1 MKIIFMGTPD
11 FAVPSLKAITTSHH
25 EVVGIVTSPDKPAGR
40 GQIVHA
46 TPVKSFAKELSLPIF
61 QPESLKQQE
70 FLNQLR
76 SLKAAIIVVVAFR
89 ILPDEVLKIPPKG
102 AINLHA
108 SLLPRYRGAA
118 PINWALINGEVETG
132 VTIFQIRP
140 QVDTGEILWQERVPI
155 APTDTYG
162 SLHDKLA
169 AIGSKAL
176 VKVLDKI
183 ERGEIYPVPQDHSAV
198 TLAPKIS
205 PQLGEINWANSAHSI
220 KCLIHG
226 LSPTPG
232 AYTIFNR
239 KRIKILAAEWSA
251 EITEILPGT
260 ITVCDKQHLGI
271 QTGQGILYPRELQW
285 EGKKILPVAEF
296 LKGFKASRGDRFP
309 S

>member
-11 FAVPSLKAITTSHH
+11 FAVPSLKAITASPH
-25 EVVGIVTSPDKPAGR
+25 EIVGIVTSPDKPAGR
-40 GQIVHA
+40 GQIIHA
-46 TPVKSFAKELSLPIF
+46 TPVKSFARELSIPIF
-61 QPESLKQQE
+61 QPESLKQPE

-76 SLKAAIIVVVAFR
+76 NLKAAIMIVVAFR
-89 ILPDEVLKIPPKG
+89 ILPDEVLTIPPKG

-108 SLLPRYRGAA
+108 SLLPKYRGAA
-118 PINWALINGEVETG
+118 PINWALINGESETG

-155 APTDTYG
+155 AVEDTFG
-162 SLHDKLA
+162 SLHDRLA
-169 AIGSKAL
+169 IIGATAL

-183 ERGEIYPVPQDHSAV
+183 ERGAIYPVPQNHSTA
-198 TLAPKIS
+198 TLAPKIY
-205 PQLGEINWANSAHSI
+205 PQLGEINWANSARSI
-220 KCLIHG
+220 KGLIHG

-232 AYTIFNR
+232 AYTFFKS
-239 KRIKILAAEWSA
+239 KRIKILAAEWSDA
-251 EITEILPGT
+251 ITEILPGT
-260 ITVCDKQHLGI
+260 ITVWNKQRLGI

-296 LKGFKASRGDRFP
+296 LRGFKAGRGDRFP

>member
-11 FAVPSLKAITTSHH
+11 FAVPSLKAITASHH
-25 EVVGIVTSPDKPAGR
+25 EVVGIVTSPDKPVGR
-40 GQIVHA
+40 GQIIHA
-46 TPVKSFAKELSLPIF
+46 TPVKSFARGLSIPIF

-70 FLNQLR
+70 FFNQLR
-76 SLKAAIIVVVAFR
+76 SLKADIIVVVAFR
-89 ILPDEVLKIPPKG
+89 ILPDEVLIIPPEG

-108 SLLPRYRGAA
+108 SLLPKYRGAA
-118 PINWALINGEVETG
+118 PINWALINGEPETG
-132 VTIFQIRP
+132 ITIFQIRP

-155 APTDTYG
+155 AAVDTYG

-169 AIGSKAL
+169 AIGSRAL

-183 ERGEIYPVPQDHSAV
+183 ERGEIYPVLQNHSAA
-198 TLAPKIS
+198 TLAPKIR
-205 PQLGEINWANSAHSI
+205 PQLGGINWANSAHSI

-232 AYTIFNR
+232 AYTFFNS
-239 KRIKILAAEWSA
+239 KRIKILSA
-251 EITEILPGT
+251 ECSDEIFKKFPGT
-260 ITVCDKQHLGI
+260 ITVWDKQRLGI

-285 EGKKILPVAEF
+285 EGKKTLPVAEF
-296 LKGFKASRGDRFP
+296 LKGFKASKGDYFP

>member
-11 FAVPSLKAITTSHH
+11 FAVPSLKAITASRH
-25 EVVGIVTSPDKPAGR
+25 EIVGIVTSPDKPAGR
-40 GQIVHA
+40 GQIIHA
-46 TPVKSFAKELSLPIF
+46 TPVKSSARELSIPIF
-61 QPESLKQQE
+61 QPESLKQPE

-76 SLKAAIIVVVAFR
+76 NLKAAIMIVVAFR
-89 ILPDEVLKIPPKG
+89 ILPDEVLTIPPKG

-108 SLLPRYRGAA
+108 SLLPKYRGAA
-118 PINWALINGEVETG
+118 PINWALINGESETG

-155 APTDTYG
+155 AVEDTFG
-162 SLHDKLA
+162 SLHDRLA
-169 AIGSKAL
+169 IIGATAL

-183 ERGEIYPVPQDHSAV
+183 ERDEIESIPQDHSAA
-198 TLAPKIS
+198 TLAPKIY

-220 KCLIHG
+220 KGLIHG

-232 AYTIFNR
+232 AYTFFKS
-239 KRIKILAAEWSA
+239 KRIKILSAEWSDA
-251 EITEILPGT
+251 ITEILPGT
-260 ITVCDKQHLGI
+260 ITVWNKQRLGI

-296 LKGFKASRGDRFP
+296 LRGFKAGRGDRFP